1 MKRALITLVAI
12 VSLLG
17 SAPEVYSV
25 GALFVRPLRSTAEL
39 SLLSIKTYDAQVWIN
54 DHIATTHVVQKFMNE
69 SSDQVEATFIFP
81 LPETAVI
88 TDMYYWFNGK
98 RYRADVRE
106 RKEAQAAYDSK
117 VRRVLDPALLQ
128 EIGDNVFKIQ
138 IAPIN
143 ARSEV
148 TFEITYTEILPFDRG
163 TGHYTHLLRSVGLS
177 PKPLE
182 RLSIKITA
190 VTQRTWKLIE
200 APSYASSPANSIVAI
215 TPSESLIT
223 YGDENVHPTKN
234 YELRLT
240 SNRDGVE
247 MGTLT
252 YVPVPA
258 DSFGTDPFFV
268 SWIIPPSEDAKD
280 VRRSIV
286 VTADVSSSME
296 GKRIV
301 QLRTA
306 LHAFLNGLNPDDR
319 FNLVTFST
327 GVAKFR
333 ADLVEASADNIAE
346 AHEFVR
352 KLSAL
357 GLTNFNDALRA
368 GLQQSYD
375 SLTARVNV
383 FLTDGEPSWGE
394 TREAVLIDSVN
405 RWNTY
410 GARIYPMAIG
420 VDFNVSILK
429 KLAVTTGGFVT
440 LVADDDSIAIVVND
454 NLQRISTPNITD
466 LRLSYGGLPTLDV
479 YPAVL
484 PDVPA
489 GGRVTQYG
497 RYSTGG
503 PYEVTLRGVLQASA
517 FELKQV
523 VHFGDSA
530 RNNKAVA
537 RLWAKAKIDA
547 LLSEISRV
555 GELKELVN
563 AVIDLSIRF
572 NILTKYTALYADP
585 DDPSTTSVPHEER
598 PVEGMKLSVSPNPSY
613 DHLNFTITLP
623 DLAGAETA
631 NAEIIILDVRG
642 LRVATLSVAVH
653 AGSITIPWNML
664 TSSGVPLVPGVYT
677 AMLRIGASRMAM
689 PFVVQ

>member
-1 MKRALITLVAI
+1 MKYIVLSLAVLATLATAP
-12 VSLLG
+12 
-17 SAPEVYSV
+17 SAWSV
-25 GALFVRPLRSTAEL
+25 GALFVRPLRSTSNL
-39 SLLSIKTYDAQVWIN
+39 SLVSIKTYDAEAWIN
-54 DHIATTHVVQKFMNE
+54 DHIATTHVNQTFVNEMN
-69 SSDQVEATFIFP
+69 DIVEATFIFP
-81 LPETAVI
+81 LPEGAVI

-106 RKEAQAAYDSK
+106 RKEAQAAYDAK

-143 ARSEV
+143 AKSEV
-148 TFEITYTEILPFDRG
+148 RFEITYTEILPFEGG
-163 TGHYTHLLRSVGLS
+163 TGRYTHLLRAVGLS

-190 VTQRTWKLIE
+190 VTQRTWKRIE
-200 APSYASSPANSIVAI
+200 APYYALSPVNSITEVS
-215 TPSESLIT
+215 PSESRIA
-223 YGDENVHPTKN
+223 YGDENVHPTRN

-268 SWIIPPSEDAKD
+268 SWIIPPSEDAKP

-296 GKRIV
+296 GTRIV
-301 QLRTA
+301 QLRQA
-306 LHAFLNGLNPDDR
+306 LHAFLDGLNEQDQ
-319 FNLVTFST
+319 FNIVTFST
-327 GVAKFR
+327 GVVKFR
-333 ADLVEASADNIAE
+333 PDLVAATPETIAQ

-352 KLSAL
+352 KLAAL
-357 GLTNFNDALRA
+357 GLTNFFDALRA
-368 GLQQSYD
+368 GLQQAYD
-375 SLTARVNV
+375 PTSARVNV

-394 TREAVLIDSVN
+394 VREGVLLDSVA
-405 RWNTY
+405 RWN
-410 GARIYPMAIG
+410 AAAVRIYPMAVGI
-420 VDFNVSILK
+420 DFNTSILK
-429 KLAVTTGGFVT
+429 KLASTTGGFVT
-440 LVADDDSIAIVVND
+440 LVADDDSIAVVVQEH
-454 NLQRISTPNITD
+454 LQRISRPN
-466 LRLSYGGLPTLDV
+466 LSQLQLSYGGLPTVDV

-497 RYSTGG
+497 RYTTGG
-503 PYEVTLRGVLQASA
+503 LYDVTLRGVLQAVT
-517 FELKQV
+517 FELRQTV
-523 VHFGDSA
+523 VFGDSL

-537 RLWAKAKIDA
+537 RLWAKSKIDA
-547 LLSEISRV
+547 LLLEISRV
-555 GELKELVN
+555 GEVKELVA

-598 PVEGMKLSVSPNPSY
+598 PIEGVTFSVSPNPAR
-613 DHLNFTITLP
+613 DHITFDVSLP
-623 DLAGAETA
+623 DGAA
-631 NAEIIILDVRG
+631 AAVAELSVLDVRG
-642 LRVATLSVAVH
+642 VRVATLVVNVN
-653 AGSITIPWNML
+653 AGGIRIPWDML
-664 TSSGVPLVPGVYT
+664 TSSGTPLAAGIYT
-677 AMLRIGASRMAM
+677 AVLQIGTTRRVAQ
-689 PFVVQ
+689 FLVQ